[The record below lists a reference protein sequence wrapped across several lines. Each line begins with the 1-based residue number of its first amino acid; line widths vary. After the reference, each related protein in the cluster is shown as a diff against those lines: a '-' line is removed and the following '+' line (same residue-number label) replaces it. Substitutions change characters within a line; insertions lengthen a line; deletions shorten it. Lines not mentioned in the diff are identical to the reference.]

1 MASWIEI
8 GAEVV
13 RAGTVGVVV
22 VAVADAETAAGEGYT
37 GKDNTGQGEL
47 SSKYPHSPF
56 PWITV

>member
-8 GAEVV
+8 EAEVV
-13 RAGTVGVVV
+13 RAGTVRV